1 MGADIFIG
9 LEMSE
14 LGTWMNHE
22 VKILQNI
29 IFTLKGIA
37 FKLHSNFEHEKEIN
51 KLFYSVSN
59 QFERTKHLLDLSDS
73 TLKRW
78 ISDADTV

>member
-1 MGADIFIG
+1 MGAGFFCIE
-9 LEMSE
+9 LEILE
-14 LGTWMNHE
+14 LGRIMRSKVLKT
-22 VKILQNI
+22 K
-29 IFTLKGIA
+29 IFTFKGFALKI
-37 FKLHSNFEHEKEIN
+37 HSHFEHEKEIN